1 MQIHNN
7 KCYYANVVANSK
19 QFIERGSLMF
29 NISLNENEL
38 KSIYLEEVQKRLED
52 WEQQTLLMDM
62 KELCKM
68 LSLSRPTVEK
78 LFIYNSDFPSMR
90 VGKKWLF
97 PRKEVEEYIK
107 RWSIDVRK
115 KGGSVDCD

>member
-1 MQIHNN
+1 M
-7 KCYYANVVANSK
+7 VANSK
-19 QFIERGSLMF
+19 QLNERGSLMF
-29 NISLNENEL
+29 NINLNEDEL

-78 LFIYNSDFPSMR
+78 LFIYNPDFPSMR

-97 PRKEVEEYIK
+97 HRKDVEEYINHWK
-107 RWSIDVRK
+107 IDVRK
-115 KGGSVDCD
+115 KGGNVDCE

>member
-1 MQIHNN
+1 M
-7 KCYYANVVANSK
+7 
-19 QFIERGSLMF
+19 L
-29 NISLNENEL
+29 NITLDENEL
-38 KSIYLEEVQKRLED
+38 KKLYLEEVRKRVEGIE
-52 WEQQTLLMDM
+52 EQMLLIDI

-78 LFIYNSDFPSMR
+78 LFIYNPKFPAMR

-97 PRKEVEEYIK
+97 NRKEVEEYIK

-115 KGGSVDCD
+115 NGGSVKCD

>member
-1 MQIHNN
+1 
-7 KCYYANVVANSK
+7 
-19 QFIERGSLMF
+19 MF
-29 NISLNENEL
+29 NINLNEDEL
-38 KSIYLEEVQKRLED
+38 KTMYLEEVQKRLED
-52 WEQQTLLMDM
+52 WEQQTMLMDM

-78 LFIYNSDFPSMR
+78 LFIYNQDFPSLR

-107 RWSIDVRK
+107 RWSLNVRK

>member
-1 MQIHNN
+1 M
-7 KCYYANVVANSK
+7 
-19 QFIERGSLMF
+19 L
-29 NISLNENEL
+29 NISLDENEL
-38 KSIYLEEVQKRLED
+38 KKLYLEEVRKRVDEIG
-52 WEQQTLLMDM
+52 EQMMLIDT

-78 LFIYNSDFPSMR
+78 LFIYNQDFPSMR

-115 KGGSVDCD
+115 KGGNVECD

>member
-1 MQIHNN
+1 M
-7 KCYYANVVANSK
+7 
-19 QFIERGSLMF
+19 L
-29 NISLNENEL
+29 NISLDENEL
-38 KSIYLEEVQKRLED
+38 KKVYLEEVRKRVEEIE
-52 WEQQTLLMDM
+52 EQMLLIDT

-78 LFIYNSDFPSMR
+78 LFINNKEFPSLR

-107 RWSIDVRK
+107 RWSNDVRK
-115 KGGSVDCD
+115 KGGIIECN